1 MIAWAI
7 RSDFEQTVLILLDN
21 RSSAALP
28 LLEFLL
34 NPFLIVSFDIN
45 QTFGLFFSLRLG
57 ERQVKHLSGLGVDF
71 AVSEPPYTA
80 LFRLVE
86 FTDQSRSDL
95 FGLEVEKL
103 VAVHGEPGQYPTINL
118 AIALSKTV
126 ADGTGE
132 HVIGDATSIGLSIV
146 YAHFHGL
153 IRLELFVDQF

>member
-7 RSDFEQTVLILLDN
+7 RSDFEQTVSILLDN
-21 RSSAALP
+21 RSAAALP

-45 QTFGLFFSLRLG
+45 QTFGLFFSLGLG
-57 ERQVKHLSGLGVDF
+57 ESQVKHLSGLGVDF

-86 FTDQSRSDL
+86 FTDQSGSDL
-95 FGLEVEKL
+95 FGLEVEEL
-103 VAVHGEPGQYPTINL
+103 VAVHGEPGEYPAIDL